1 MKIAEMVQAAHDD
14 PETAVL
20 MLGQWVADNPDK
32 IKEAAVAAANS
43 PEGQAAIAQAKERAS
58 AEATKLVE
66 GQTEEQREWLT
77 RWKIVV
83 KVRCHKY
90 CLYLSSGMS

>member
-43 PEGQAAIAQAKERAS
+43 PEGQAAIAQAKERARITRACCFS
-58 AEATKLVE
+58 SKASCFFSEA
-66 GQTEEQREWLT
+66 
-77 RWKIVV
+77 
-83 KVRCHKY
+83 
-90 CLYLSSGMS
+90 